1 VLRTSYCYISVR
13 GVSPQRRHHFLSP
26 GDLMSKKLVPAA
38 LMIAFLL
45 VSSSF
50 AQSPSA
56 LSLEDQ
62 IRAGNALVA

>member
-1 VLRTSYCYISVR
+1 
-13 GVSPQRRHHFLSP
+13 
-26 GDLMSKKLVPAA
+26 MSKKLVPAA